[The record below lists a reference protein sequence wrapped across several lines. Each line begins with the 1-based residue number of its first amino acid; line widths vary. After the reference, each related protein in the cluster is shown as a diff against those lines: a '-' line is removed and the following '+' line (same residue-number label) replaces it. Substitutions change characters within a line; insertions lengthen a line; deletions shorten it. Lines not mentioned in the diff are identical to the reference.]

1 MIEEWWRSQ
10 GDPTV
15 LGWFTV
21 FAYALATFLCVRVAV
36 KVPRGLAPID
46 QDNHRL
52 VWFILGAI
60 MLLLGIN
67 KQLDLQLLLWLAGRS
82 WIRSAGWQEQRQV
95 IQIGSMLVMAGFG
108 FVGLLYFTWL
118 SRDSFRHRRL
128 AIAGVGL
135 TSLFVLMRAVSLHG
149 VDTMLGWS
157 LAGLTLSKVLE
168 NAGIFLVII
177 GAIQSMRS
185 PQERV
190 TS

>member
-1 MIEEWWRSQ
+1 MIEQWWSSH

-21 FAYALATFLCVRVAV
+21 FAYGLATALCVRVAV
-36 KVPRGLAPID
+36 KVPRELAPID

-52 VWFILGAI
+52 VWFILGTI
-60 MLLLGIN
+60 MLVLGIN
-67 KQLDLQLLLWLAGRS
+67 KQLDLQLLLWLVARS
-82 WIRSAGWQEQRQV
+82 WLRTAGWQEYRQV
-95 IQIGSMLVMAGFG
+95 IQVGSMLAMAGLG
-108 FVGLLYFTWL
+108 FVGLVFFTWL
-118 SRDSFRHRRL
+118 SRDSFRQRRL
-128 AIAGVGL
+128 AIVGVGL
-135 TSLFVLMRAVSLHG
+135 TSLFVLVRAISLHG

-177 GAIQSMRS
+177 GAVQSMRS
-185 PQERV
+185 PQKQI